1 MLVDIIEDKDKSNT
15 AVIDQQKNQEVAG
28 STTEDQ
34 AFKKPADLNQD
45 GLVCFFF
52 VNSYLGFNFNLI

>member
-15 AVIDQQKNQEVAG
+15 AVIDQQKNQEVAS

-52 VNSYLGFNFNLI
+52 F